1 MSGRVNLMFCMT
13 YLYQQAVD
21 NLLAQLHL
29 PELTKYRLS
38 EKEWEVLWDFE
49 VILSVIIIITLHL

>member
-21 NLLAQLHL
+21 NLLAQPHL